1 MKISIKL
8 SEVSRRECGL
18 NNRKGGAALDEFSV
32 YHKIL
37 SICENIM
44 DIRKKLSSL
53 TDEETKLAVYLL
65 ERLKNDLENKNVKR
79 SKF

>member
-1 MKISIKL
+1 M
-8 SEVSRRECGL
+8 
-18 NNRKGGAALDEFSV
+18 DEFSV

-37 SICENIM
+37 SICEDIM